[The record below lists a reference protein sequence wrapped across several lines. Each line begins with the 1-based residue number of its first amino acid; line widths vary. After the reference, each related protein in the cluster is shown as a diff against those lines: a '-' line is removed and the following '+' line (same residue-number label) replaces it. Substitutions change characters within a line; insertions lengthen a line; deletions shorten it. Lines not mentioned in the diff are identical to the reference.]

1 MQARLLNPG
10 ALGLTFRLGNR
21 RAAAGLSCPPVCA
34 SGICPP
40 EAAFEDARRIAVAY
54 SSRMDANILFTE
66 ATEVVRLQGGQA
78 LFLEGDP
85 GEVMYVLIT
94 GSAEVLVGDKVIE
107 RAGPGTLLGELA
119 LIDAAPRAA
128 TVVATSECRLVS
140 LNKEQFHA
148 LIQGTPY
155 FATEVMKV
163 MADRLRRMD
172 QRVTKKAGTKSAR
185 KLGLHGA

>member
-1 MQARLLNPG
+1 
-10 ALGLTFRLGNR
+10 
-21 RAAAGLSCPPVCA
+21 
-34 SGICPP
+34 
-40 EAAFEDARRIAVAY
+40 
-54 SSRMDANILFTE
+54 MDANILFTE